1 VNPFALLLAKPHYV
15 WRPRQALLRVVRA
28 MRRTPDDAT
37 VTLPWG
43 AALRICPSE
52 DIGRSIWTTGV
63 YDLVASEA
71 IWRLLDPGE
80 TAVDVGANIGY
91 FTSLMACRAGPTG
104 TMLAAEPHPE
114 IHRALAQNVEG
125 LRAAGTKTAA
135 VGLLRAAL
143 SDAAGRLTL
152 WEPPEF
158 VTNRGT
164 ARLSTDAAG
173 ASADGAGRRF
183 EVDVVTLDDWCGTS
197 RPAVLKLDVEGHEL
211 SVLRGAAHLLAAR
224 AIRDIVYEDHD
235 PAASGIRAHLERHG
249 FCVFALGQRIT
260 GPALLPPDTASPLHF
275 APPSVLATLQPE
287 RARTRL
293 APRGWKVLWP

>member
-1 VNPFALLLAKPHYV
+1 MNPLAFLFAKPHYV
-15 WRPRQALLRVVRA
+15 WRPRQALLRVTRA

-43 AALRICPSE
+43 APLRINPAE
-52 DIGRSIWTTGV
+52 VIGRAIWTTGV
-63 YDLVASEA
+63 YDLAVSEA

-104 TMLAAEPHPE
+104 TVLAAEPHPE

-125 LRAAGTKTAA
+125 LRAAGVKAAA
-135 VGLLRAAL
+135 VGLLQAAVA
-143 SDAAGRLTL
+143 DASGRHLL

-164 ARLSTDAAG
+164 ARLDTEATG
-173 ASADGAGRRF
+173 APANVSGRRF
-183 EVDVVTLDDWCGTS
+183 EVEVVTLDGWCGTS
-197 RPAVLKLDVEGHEL
+197 RPTVLKLDVEGYEL
-211 SVLRGAAHLLAAR
+211 SVLRGAARLLAAR

-235 PAASGIRAHLERHG
+235 PAASGLRAHLEGHG
-249 FCVFALGQRIT
+249 FSVFAVRLRLT
-260 GPALLPPDTASPLHF
+260 GPALLPPVTTSPLHF
-275 APPSVLATLQPE
+275 APPSFLATLQPE
-287 RARTRL
+287 RARARL
-293 APRGWKVLWP
+293 APRGWKVLRP